1 MPAGRPKGT
10 PKTGGR
16 APGVPNKATSSARE
30 AIAMFVDANVP
41 RLQGWLDEIAETKGP
56 DAAYRCV
63 LDLIEYHIPKLARTE
78 LTGKD
83 GQDIVTRFVIETHD
97 GAPPPRAVVESAQV
111 RSLESPRVSL
121 PTGSTIDA
129 EIVKE

>member
-1 MPAGRPKGT
+1 
-10 PKTGGR
+10 
-16 APGVPNKATSSARE
+16 
-30 AIAMFVDANVP
+30 MFVDANVP

-83 GQDIVTRFVIETHD
+83 GQDIVTRFVIETHE
-97 GAPPPRAVVESAQV
+97 GAPPPRPVIDVSQPV
-111 RSLESPRVSL
+111 TDFRLSL
-121 PTGSTIDA
+121 PAGPAKDP
-129 EIVKE
+129 EIAKK